1 MTGNSNVGTID
12 IVFAQV
18 ERIHINVEVLT
29 LDGRLDIQKIQPL
42 ARMGYHDYTSIT
54 ETFEM
59 KIPRRPTTKLTAS
72 QASPPDT
79 PQIPRSPCSPPG
91 QGLRA
96 TGPG

>member
-18 ERIHINVEVLT
+18 ERIHIDDHILT
-29 LDGRLDIQKIQPL
+29 VDGRLDIQKIRPL

-59 KIPRRPTTKLTAS
+59 KIP
-72 QASPPDT
+72 QASDDEAYGLA
-79 PQIPRSPCSPPG
+79 G
-91 QGLRA
+91 QPA
-96 TGPG
+96 